1 MSPLM
6 KAALV
11 YLAIISLVSAI
22 VCIYDKLISKK
33 NRVALRIPEKI
44 LFLLSALGGSVAML
58 ATMLAIR
65 HKTKHKRFMI
75 GIPIII
81 VLQAVL
87 VALAMYARA
96 FLNFLA

>member
-11 YLAIISLVSAI
+11 YLAIISLISTI

-58 ATMLAIR
+58 ATMLVIR

-81 VLQAVL
+81 VLQVVL

>member
-58 ATMLAIR
+58 ATMLVIR

>member
-6 KAALV
+6 KAALI

-58 ATMLAIR
+58 ATMLVIR